1 MLKPAPSMSIDLFFL
16 QINMTQEN
24 HRSPIRWVPSL
35 YLAEGLPYFAVALVA
50 GLMYKSLG
58 VSNDEIAY
66 WTGMIGFAWVFKPLW
81 SPFLEAASNKK
92 FLVIA
97 FQLIGGVCLGLVALS
112 MQLPNYFAVSIALLG
127 LVAIASATHD
137 IAADGLYIASLNNKQ
152 QAAYAG
158 WQGAFYNA
166 AKFISLGGLVILA
179 GHLEKSMPPAQ
190 AWAVVFGLL
199 GFMLIA
205 IALYHS
211 WSLPKVQ
218 SNVKQ
223 ESMSSVFNTSL
234 DVIKDFFTKPGIW
247 LAIAFILLFR
257 AGEGQI
263 QTIGPLFLKELRANG
278 GLGLSNEQLGIVY
291 GTAGTIAFIGGS
303 IMGGYFAAWLGLRRA
318 LPWLIIAMNLPNA
331 VFFYLSTALPEN
343 ISIIGAALSIEMFGY
358 GFGFVGLILF
368 MMQVVAVGKYQTA
381 HYALATG
388 VMQLG
393 LVIPKMISGK
403 VQTALGYEKFFI
415 WVLISAIPVLLLC
428 RFLKIKDQEK
438 SAGPEK
444 NDLAQ
449 QL

>member
-1 MLKPAPSMSIDLFFL
+1 
-16 QINMTQEN
+16 MTQEN
-24 HRSPIRWVPSL
+24 QRSPIRWVPTL
-35 YLAEGLPYFAVALVA
+35 YFAEGLPYFAVALVA

-58 VSNDEIAY
+58 VSNDEITY

-81 SPFLEAASNKK
+81 SPFLEAAKNKK

-97 FQLIGGVCLGLVALS
+97 FQLIGGASLGLVALS
-112 MQLPNYFAVSIALLG
+112 MQLPNYFAISIALLG

-179 GHLEKSMPPAQ
+179 GYLEKSMTPAQ
-190 AWAVVFGLL
+190 AWAIVFGIL
-199 GFMLIA
+199 GAMLIA

-211 WSLPKVQ
+211 WSLPKVEA
-218 SNVKQ
+218 SEKQ

-263 QTIGPLFLKELRANG
+263 QTIGPLFLKELRING
-278 GLGLSNEQLGIVY
+278 GLGLSNEQVGVVY

-303 IMGGYFAAWLGLRRA
+303 ILGGYFSAWLGLRRA
-318 LPWLIIAMNLPNA
+318 LPWLIIAMNLPNL
-331 VFFYLSTALPEN
+331 VFFYLSTTMPDNLT
-343 ISIIGAALSIEMFGY
+343 IIGAALSLEMFGY

-393 LVIPKMISGK
+393 MVIPKMISGK
-403 VQTALGYEKFFI
+403 IQTALGYQQFFI
-415 WVLISAIPVLLLC
+415 WVLISALPVLLLC
-428 RFLKIKDQEK
+428 RFLKIKDREK
-438 SAGPEK
+438 IVTE
-444 NDLAQ
+444 
-449 QL
+449 